1 MYSPTLHCA
10 GRNLRRGRHGKD
22 TKLLRLAA
30 RFTQNIFG
38 NLRKWKRKG
47 MLFLPDSITIEKQI
61 KLIWSAIQVDLLNES
76 STCGNQIQ

>member
-1 MYSPTLHCA
+1 
-10 GRNLRRGRHGKD
+10 
-22 TKLLRLAA
+22 
-30 RFTQNIFG
+30 
-38 NLRKWKRKG
+38 